1 MCGGWAHTGALNR
14 VSFTTKAFPG
24 HEGQDVVTKPGSFK
38 VHKASKTVGAIAL
51 KRIVCRTS
59 PENEKKCD
67 VFKIGYCIDCRA
79 TKFSFKSDSGFASDG
94 KQRRDFARRCVPY
107 AFSGSKLKSDFKCS
121 KIDEALFASA
131 LMSF

>member
-1 MCGGWAHTGALNR
+1 M
-14 VSFTTKAFPG
+14 VTKA
-24 HEGQDVVTKPGSFK
+24 GSFK
-38 VHKASKTVGAIAL
+38 VHKASKTVGGIAL

-79 TKFSFKSDSGFASDG
+79 TKFSFNSGNAFASNET
-94 KQRRDFARRCVPY
+94 QRRDFGLACVPY

-121 KIDEALFASA
+121 KRDEALFVSA